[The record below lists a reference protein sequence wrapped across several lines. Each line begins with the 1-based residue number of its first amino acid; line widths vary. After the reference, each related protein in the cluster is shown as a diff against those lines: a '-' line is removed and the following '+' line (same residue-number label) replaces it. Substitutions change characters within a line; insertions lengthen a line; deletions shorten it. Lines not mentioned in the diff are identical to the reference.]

1 MLEKG
6 ITQVELSKKAGI
18 RQAAISHM
26 ITSDRKRIEIEH
38 LNKIIKALNIKDIN
52 EIITIEEDHN

>member
-18 RQAAISHM
+18 RQAAISYM
-26 ITSDRKRIEIEH
+26 VSSNKKRVDMEH
-38 LNKIIKALNIKDIN
+38 LSKIVSALDIEDIN
-52 EIITIEEDHN
+52 ELITIEKD